1 MRTTRADRSGGNGL
15 PLKRRK
21 KPPDRDGG
29 LWSQYTGQSPGG
41 VEVGL
46 STTAQSSTALA
57 IRSAQNLM
65 LVPSHCD
72 PDSMPSFFACDNCSW
87 RLVESAWM
95 RCQLRSPTALAAAES
110 GSPGTAVVQ
119 TPDERSQPQGGS
131 CSQRHH
137 GLSTL
142 KVSLLSGLN

>member
-1 MRTTRADRSGGNGL
+1 VNSCCCAYADNADRSLGWECL

-29 LWSQYTGQSPGG
+29 LWSQYAGRSPGG

-57 IRSAQNLM
+57 ISSAQNLT

-72 PDSMPSFFACDNCSW
+72 PDSMLSFFARDNCSW
-87 RLVESAWM
+87 RLVERAMM

-110 GSPGTAVVQ
+110 ASPGTEVVQ
-119 TPDERSQPQGGS
+119 TPDERSQPQRGS
-131 CSQRHH
+131 RSAP
-137 GLSTL
+137 SWAFDA
-142 KVSLLSGLN
+142 